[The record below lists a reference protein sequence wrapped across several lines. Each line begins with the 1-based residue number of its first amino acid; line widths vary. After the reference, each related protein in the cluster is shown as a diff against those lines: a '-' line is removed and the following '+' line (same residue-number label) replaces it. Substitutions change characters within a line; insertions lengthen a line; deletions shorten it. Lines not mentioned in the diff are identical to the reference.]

1 MKHKSAHVFISDEID
16 IAKAVDEARILAEE
30 AGFKQ
35 SEQYMVATAVSELAR
50 NIVLYAI
57 KGEIAMRIIERKNR
71 RGIEVVAEDNGPG
84 IKDIAHAM
92 KDGFST
98 GGGLGLGLSGVKRLM
113 GEFLIDTKR
122 RIGTK
127 ITVKKWV

>member
-1 MKHKSAHVFISDEID
+1 MKHKSAHVSISDEID
-16 IAKAVDEARILAEE
+16 IAKAVDSARILAEE

-35 SEQYMVATAVSELAR
+35 SEQYMVATAVSELSR

-57 KGEIAMRIIERKNR
+57 KGKIAMRIIERKNR
-71 RGIEVVAEDNGPG
+71 RGIEVVAADNGPG

-92 KDGFST
+92 KGGFST
-98 GGGLGLGLSGVKRLM
+98 GGSLGLGLSGAKRLM
-113 GEFLIDTKR
+113 DEFVIDTKR